1 MHRALCTFL
10 ILPLFGAA
18 WPALAAST
26 SEHRRLHVEQ
36 QQDALNLQLRQSA
49 AARGHALSP
58 SDARRLDSLD
68 LRHRIEQQQLE
79 LQQSQRER
87 ALDRSATALPPEV
100 RESRRQAQR
109 EAFAQE
115 RLLTLQRFELD
126 RQRELLTM
134 PRQPLQ
140 SPLGAPAID
149 LR

>member
-1 MHRALCTFL
+1 MHRALCTLL
-10 ILPLFGAA
+10 ILPLSAVA
-18 WPALAAST
+18 WPALAAGT

-36 QQDALNLQLRQSA
+36 QQDALNLQLRQIA
-49 AARGHALSP
+49 AARRHALSP
-58 SDARRLDSLD
+58 SDARRLDHLD

-87 ALDRSATALPPEV
+87 ALERSATALPLEA

-126 RQRELLTM
+126 RQRELMTM
-134 PRQPLQ
+134 PRRPLQ
-140 SPLGAPAID
+140 APLGAPALE